1 MEGSTAL
8 KRLLSSQEIDFQ
20 LVPPC
25 LHSRNTA
32 ECAIRTFKNH
42 FIVGLCCTWRFGRR
56 PRAVSV
62 AWAHLYALPIS
73 GLPLNSS
80 RAARM
85 VLLSWRGDKDVVAAA
100 GMN

>member
-62 AWAHLYALPIS
+62 AWAHLYAFQSRVFLSILH
-73 GLPLNSS
+73 GLLGWCCSHGVVT
-80 RAARM
+80 RM
-85 VLLSWRGDKDVVAAA
+85 
-100 GMN
+100 